1 MELEF
6 IGNLF
11 ESKLFPDR
19 NSLKSYNERETKN
32 MIFIYMLALQI
43 LIHEDYTN
51 SFAHDYLYKTF
62 KYGKFNS
69 LELSSNDLYWILF
82 HLKNN
87 IDKKFNL
94 YNLQDFVKNVL
105 KEKTTTSED
114 SRRFLQLQS
123 QLNINESSYKS
134 LRILISHWNELS
146 LNQKKLAMTRLI
158 LIFRTHFFKSDLLYK
173 LEQLISKK
181 KLEIK
186 DVKNPE
192 LDSRIFEE
200 VSTTS
205 SSIATVVQPL
215 QQRVIKRSNRSK
227 RKV

>member
-114 SRRFLQLQS
+114 SRRFLQLQN
-123 QLNINESSYKS
+123 QG
-134 LRILISHWNELS
+134 LS
-146 LNQKKLAMTRLI
+146 
-158 LIFRTHFFKSDLLYK
+158 F
-173 LEQLISKK
+173 
-181 KLEIK
+181 
-186 DVKNPE
+186 P
-192 LDSRIFEE
+192 
-200 VSTTS
+200 
-205 SSIATVVQPL
+205 
-215 QQRVIKRSNRSK
+215 
-227 RKV
+227 